1 MFGSG
6 ILEVIIGLV
15 FVYLI
20 TSLLCSAFREGIA
33 KIFSTK
39 AKILENELV
48 DLVKSEK
55 LVEKIKKHYLVKAPK
70 NKLKLETKA
79 KPIDHISTKNFA
91 TALIDILVDG
101 DKEKGEK
108 DDITIFRDIDENFQ
122 KIENIKIRKI
132 LRNAL
137 RSTRTK
143 MGDWEKSL
151 QDARKSIEDWFDNSM
166 DKLSVWY
173 KKRTRH
179 VIFWIGVIICI
190 TLNLDSI
197 QIAKKLY
204 RNESLR
210 ESIVAAAVNVT
221 EKSSLE
227 EFIEKKSKQKEK
239 TNTEENVPKKEEKK
253 ITVTLEDL
261 YKEYKNLNMEL
272 KELGFPIGWKKS
284 DFSYLIGNNDKTK
297 EDDKKKKGQEGNKT
311 TKCGVI
317 IYRWFLKILGLILTA
332 IAISLGAPFW
342 FDMIRKLVSLRKA
355 ATSSENNRTMGAT
368 A

>member
-15 FVYLI
+15 FVYLV

-33 KIFSTK
+33 KIFRTK
-39 AKILENELV
+39 AKILEYELV

-55 LVEKIKKHYLVKAPK
+55 LVEKIKKHYLVKTPK
-70 NKLKLETKA
+70 NKFKLETKE

-108 DDITIFRDIDENFQ
+108 GDITIFRDIDINFH
-122 KIENIKIRKI
+122 KIENIKIKKV
-132 LRNAL
+132 LKNAL
-137 RSTRTK
+137 KSTRTK
-143 MGDWEKSL
+143 VGDWEKSL

-179 VIFWIGVIICI
+179 VIFWVGVIICI

-210 ESIVAAAVNVT
+210 ENIVAAAVKVT

-227 EFIEKKSKQKEK
+227 EFIEKRSKHKEK
-239 TNTEENVPKKEEKK
+239 TNTEENMSKKEEKPVMGTIK
-253 ITVTLEDL
+253 DL
-261 YKEYKNLNMEL
+261 YKEVKNLNTEL
-272 KELGFPIGWKKS
+272 KELGFPIGWENS
-284 DFSYLIGNNDKTK
+284 DFIYLGLKDEIEKDEKNGNN
-297 EDDKKKKGQEGNKT
+297 KGDIEKIKINEY
-311 TKCGVI
+311 
-317 IYRWFLKILGLILTA
+317 IYRWFLKILGFILTA

-342 FDMIRKLVSLRKA
+342 FDMIRKLVSRRKA
-355 ATSSENNRTMGAT
+355 TTNNEDHRTMGGA